1 MTKKML
7 ALVVITGFLFM
18 PVLGQVVGTYGTA
31 GQDMGNGNGQGNGQ
45 GNKYKKGKGNGPGQ
59 GFNGGLEAY
68 LLSLPKEKLSV
79 QERKGLL
86 HMREEEKLARDVYLS
101 FSQMWGQRI
110 FANIAQSEQRHMD
123 AVKVLLDKYELKDPI
138 KDDTIGVFSDPTLQG
153 LYTDLVNQGSVS
165 LIEALRVGA
174 TIEDLDIY
182 DLQGFLNQ
190 ADNKDVK
197 TLYQN
202 LLKGSRNHMRG
213 FVPLLESMGE
223 KYVAQYLTQE
233 EVDEIAHS
241 EMERGIYDENGEPLF
256 GKYGW

>member
-7 ALVVITGFLFM
+7 VLVVITGFLFM
-18 PVLGQVVGTYGTA
+18 PVLGQVVGLYGTP
-31 GQDMGNGNGQGNGQ
+31 GQDAGNGNGNGQGN
-45 GNKYKKGKGNGPGQ
+45 NYRKGKGNGPGK
-59 GFNGGLEAY
+59 GFNGGMEAY
-68 LLSLPKEKLSV
+68 LLSLPKEKLNV

-86 HMREEEKLARDVYLS
+86 YMREEEKLARDVYLT
-101 FSQMWGQRI
+101 FSDMWTQRI

-123 AVKVLLDKYELKDPI
+123 AVKVLLDKYELKDPV
-138 KDDTIGVFSDPTLQG
+138 KDDTIGVFSDPVLQG
-153 LYTDLVNQGSVS
+153 LYHDLVNKGSVS

-174 TIEDLDIY
+174 KIEDLDIY
-182 DLQGFLNQ
+182 DLQGHLTQ

-213 FVPLLESMGE
+213 FVPLLESLGE

-233 EVDEIAHS
+233 EVDYIAHS
-241 EMERGIYDENGEPLF
+241 EMERGLYDENGEPLF
-256 GKYGW
+256 GKFGW

>member
-1 MTKKML
+1 MTKKIL
-7 ALVVITGFLFM
+7 ALMVITGFLFM
-18 PVLGQVVGTYGTA
+18 PMLGQVVGTYGTTD
-31 GQDMGNGNGQGNGQ
+31 QDTGNGNGQSNGQ
-45 GNKYKKGKGNGPGQ
+45 GNKYKKGKGNGPGI
-59 GFNGGLEAY
+59 GFNGGMEAY
-68 LLSLPKEKLSV
+68 LLNLPKEKLSV
-79 QERKGLL
+79 QEKKGLF
-86 HMREEEKLARDVYLS
+86 HMREEEKLARDVYLT
-101 FSQMWGQRI
+101 FSDMWGQRI

-138 KDDTIGVFSDPTLQG
+138 KDDTVGVFSDPVLQG
-153 LYTDLVNQGSVS
+153 LYNDLVNQGSVT

-182 DLQGFLNQ
+182 DLIGYLDS
-190 ADNKDVK
+190 ADNKDIR

-213 FVPLLESMGE
+213 FVPLLESLGE
-223 KYVAQYLTQE
+223 TYVAQYLTQE

-241 EMERGIYDENGEPLF
+241 EMERGLYDENGEPLF